1 MFYTISKNT
10 IMILASFSILSCG
23 TMNNPDHLQEVPT
36 EVSHLASTLRVYQ
49 RSLPSLPQASQIP
62 KQSEVK
68 SCSEGGEMHYT
79 NDYNQTEMIQNPN
92 NFAINLTSQALN
104 CTEEGITVNGD
115 MQFKI
120 DFIDDLSRS
129 LITYLTD
136 FTISEGS
143 KQQVLVKQ
151 GSFSTNQTIDDN
163 TDIVTDSSEII
174 TQSST
179 QKTFFFKTKEF
190 SKGNTT
196 QITNISGRKT
206 VDGKTFIVDES
217 YDHAENPMTY
227 DKDGNLQIGGK
238 QRYTN
243 EENHTITIEAVGIN
257 QILIS
262 IDEDG
267 DGKIDNVKT
276 VVSL

>member
-1 MFYTISKNT
+1 MS
-10 IMILASFSILSCG
+10 
-23 TMNNPDHLQEVPT
+23 NPDNLQEVPS
-36 EVSHLASTLRVYQ
+36 EVLHLASSLRVYE
-49 RSLPSLPQASQIP
+49 RSLPSLPQASQIVP
-62 KQSEVK
+62 KANEVK

-79 NDYNQTEMIQNPN
+79 NDYNQTEVIQNPN
-92 NFAINLTSQALN
+92 NFTINLTSQASN
-104 CTEEGITVNGD
+104 CIEDGITVNGD
-115 MQFKI
+115 MQIKV
-120 DFIDDLSRS
+120 DFIDDISTS
-129 LITYLTD
+129 LITFLTD

-151 GSFSTNQTIDDN
+151 GSFSTNQMIDDN
-163 TDIVTDSSEII
+163 TDIVTDSSEIV

-190 SKGNTT
+190 SKDDTI
-196 QITNISGRKT
+196 QITNISGQKI

-217 YDHAENPMTY
+217 FEHADNPMTY
-227 DKDGNLQIGGK
+227 DKDENLQIGGK

-243 EENHTITIEAVGIN
+243 EENHTIMIEAVGIN

-267 DGKIDNVKT
+267 DGKIDNVET
-276 VVSL
+276 IVNL